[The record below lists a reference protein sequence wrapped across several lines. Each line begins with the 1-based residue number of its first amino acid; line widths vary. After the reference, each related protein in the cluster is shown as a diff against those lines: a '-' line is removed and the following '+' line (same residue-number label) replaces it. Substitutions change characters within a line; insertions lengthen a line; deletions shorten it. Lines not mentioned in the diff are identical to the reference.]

1 MSLYVCGDTHGDYDI
16 YKLTSKRFDSKALT
30 KNDYVLVCGDCAAI
44 WGMDSQDAYIQKW
57 YNSKNWTTLYIDGNH
72 ENHEAL
78 DELPVVEWNGGKVHM
93 ISDSII
99 HLMRGQVYTIDG
111 HKIFTMGGAESHDKE
126 YRIEG
131 MTWWDRE
138 MPSEEEYA
146 EALSNLKKNDNEVE
160 YIFTHCASDNTQ
172 DKISDYF
179 SHDKLTNFFRCI
191 DEDIKFKHWY
201 CGHYHVDQDI
211 DEKHSVLYDRVI
223 KLW

>member
-16 YKLTSKRFDSKALT
+16 YKLTSKRFDSKILT
-30 KNDYVLVCGDCAAI
+30 KNDYVLICGDCAAV
-44 WGMDSQDAYIQKW
+44 WGMDSQDNYIQKW

-78 DELPVVEWNGGKVHM
+78 DELPVVEWNDGKVHM
-93 ISDSII
+93 VSDSII

-131 MTWWDRE
+131 VSWWDRE

-160 YIFTHCASDNTQ
+160 YIFTHCASDGVQ
-172 DKISDYF
+172 DKISEHF

-191 DEDIKFKHWY
+191 DEDVKFRHWY
-201 CGHYHVDQDI
+201 CGHYHIDQDI